1 MNAGASWPAWMGIA
15 TMPEAGE
22 TPQARRRARVEQ
34 RLRDALTTLRSDPN
48 LPLTAAA
55 LARLAGISRNTL
67 YANHRVVLDDLREL
81 CLPRASLPDRPTPQ
95 SVEPTLPAVKAQL
108 IAVTT
113 QNAGLLQ
120 RALAAEQRADQLESR
135 NAQLVRQLRMLG
147 LPTALNSPLST
158 SSD

>member
-1 MNAGASWPAWMGIA
+1 MS
-15 TMPEAGE
+15 EAGE

-67 YANHRVVLDDLREL
+67 YANHRVVLDELREL
-81 CLPRASLPDRPTPQ
+81 RPPRASLPDPTAHQ
-95 SVEPTLPAVKAQL
+95 SAEPTLSSLKAQM
-108 IAVTT
+108 ITMTT

-120 RALAAEQRADQLESR
+120 RALTAERRADQLESR
-135 NAQLVRQLRMLG
+135 NAQLVRQLRKLG
-147 LPTALNSPLST
+147 PPTSVDRPLSN
-158 SSD
+158 SSDPET

>member
-1 MNAGASWPAWMGIA
+1 
-15 TMPEAGE
+15 MPEAGE

-48 LPLTAAA
+48 QPLTAAG

-67 YANHRVVLDDLREL
+67 YTNHRVVLDDLREL
-81 CLPRASLPDRPTPQ
+81 RLPRASRPDPMAHQ
-95 SVEPTLPAVKAQL
+95 SVEPTLSSLKAQL
-108 IAVTT
+108 IAMAT

-135 NAQLVRQLRMLG
+135 NAQLVRQLRKLG
-147 LPTALNSPLST
+147 PPTSLNNPLST
-158 SSD
+158 SSDST